1 MKKWFTDVLKIG
13 CGAALGYAL
22 LLAITFAFWDFTLP
36 HIQAIAA
43 WW

>member
-36 HIQAIAA
+36 LIQAIAA
-43 WW
+43 CW